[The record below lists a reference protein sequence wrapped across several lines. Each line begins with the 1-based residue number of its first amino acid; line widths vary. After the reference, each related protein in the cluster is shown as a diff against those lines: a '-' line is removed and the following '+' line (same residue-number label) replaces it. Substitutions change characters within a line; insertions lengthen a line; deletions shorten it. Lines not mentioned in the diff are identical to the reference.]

1 MILLFSSLT
10 ILFALNTIMVAS
22 TSPSSLFKQILAW
35 IIGLG
40 WFWWGRQLS
49 YKINTK
55 VKVLIFVISCL
66 LLFLPIFMGENIR
79 GSSRWIS
86 FGPASFQ
93 PTELVK
99 PWLMLFLANAPST
112 SWLILI
118 PTFITALQPDLSSA
132 LGILLLALPCLLFSA
147 RLRKIFVLALI
158 LTTLTSPLIWKF
170 GLKSYQKDRIFTFIS
185 PTLDTSGKG
194 YNVIQSQIAIGS
206 GGLLGKGFKQGTQN
220 QLKFLPEK
228 HTDFIFAS
236 LAEELGLVGVGLLV
250 LAYYLLI
257 KSLLDQLNQSAST
270 EQKIFIMGILFHI
283 WSQVIANIGMN
294 LGILPVS
301 GLPLPFISVGGSAII
316 AMLFALGIIHTK

>member
-1 MILLFSSLT
+1 MIALVSSLT

-22 TSPSSLFKQILAW
+22 TSPSSVFKQVLAW

-49 YKINTK
+49 YKINNN
-55 VKVLIFVISCL
+55 VKSLIFISSSL

-79 GSSRWIS
+79 GSSRWIN

-99 PWLMLFLANAPST
+99 PWLMLFLANT
-112 SWLILI
+112 SSAWLIII
-118 PTFITALQPDLSSA
+118 PTLITALQPDLSSA
-132 LGILLLALPCLLFSA
+132 LGILLLALPCLLYSN
-147 RLRKIFVLALI
+147 RLRKLTLLALI
-158 LTTLTSPLIWKF
+158 VTTICSPLVWKF
-170 GLKSYQKDRIFTFIS
+170 GLKSYQKDRVFTFLN
-185 PTLDTSGKG
+185 PKQDTSGKG

-206 GGLLGKGFKQGTQN
+206 GGLFGKGFKQGTQI

-236 LAEELGLVGVGLLV
+236 LAEELGLVGVSLLV
-250 LAYYLLI
+250 LAYYLLL
-257 KSLLDQLNQSAST
+257 KSLLDRLKQATSK
-270 EQKIFIMGILFHI
+270 EQTIFILGIFFHL

-294 LGILPVS
+294 IGILPVS
-301 GLPLPFISVGGSAII
+301 GLPLPFISVGGSAIM